1 MSLWPSRQQWQR
13 WSLPSKLTFI
23 GTLLAVISLG
33 LYGIEKAFQ
42 LKDLIFSYTNQVP
55 LKQPRFAE
63 NVEFFIFSLG
73 GNSSSY
79 KVADLEKEPRQ
90 PFNFSGFKPVKLYVE
105 RGVLYADISIYG
117 GSGMPPLKI
126 NRNQLSGKPPDW
138 DFNSN
143 EKALEVVN
151 ERNLPIYQFYYK
163 TPNHIVVN
171 GVFTYPGG
179 LMLANTEGMILNPF
193 LPASFRLKPIFKY
206 PSWKYHGEYAD

>member
-90 PFNFSGFKPVKLYVE
+90 PFNFSGFKPVKL
-105 RGVLYADISIYG
+105 
-117 GSGMPPLKI
+117 
-126 NRNQLSGKPPDW
+126 
-138 DFNSN
+138 
-143 EKALEVVN
+143 
-151 ERNLPIYQFYYK
+151 
-163 TPNHIVVN
+163 
-171 GVFTYPGG
+171 
-179 LMLANTEGMILNPF
+179 
-193 LPASFRLKPIFKY
+193 
-206 PSWKYHGEYAD
+206 